1 MNGCKDITLN
11 HNIKEGGINGS
22 EIVKIS
28 NVAANSRFTYMLFAA
43 DNSVVGPSLSTSEA
57 SMTFTDG
64 SFAMLEEMPSFEDDT
79 IAGSKCWFAGCFE
92 IVGDSFNYVVDKLS
106 RESPHINEKLYCDN
120 LFKEKIRSNTTGA
133 FL

>member
-1 MNGCKDITLN
+1 
-11 HNIKEGGINGS
+11 
-22 EIVKIS
+22 
-28 NVAANSRFTYMLFAA
+28 
-43 DNSVVGPSLSTSEA
+43 
-57 SMTFTDG
+57 MTFTDG

-79 IAGSKCWFAGCFE
+79 IAGSKYWFARCLE